1 MNIRL
6 RIGCEDR
13 FNLSHKIPFLPNE
26 LLAQSPHRTLP
37 FAIMRSQI
45 LSSVLRASVRPTV
58 ARRVV
63 PNVLRSRAYSEHAQ
77 ETFESFT
84 TRYVEFFNQAED
96 IFEVQRGLNNCF
108 AHDLVP
114 APTVIEAAVRAAR
127 RVDDFATAVRIFNGV
142 KVKVENKKQYQDYLD
157 ELKGVREE
165 LGITLEEELYP
176 EWEK

>member
-1 MNIRL
+1 MRL
-6 RIGCEDR
+6 
-13 FNLSHKIPFLPNE
+13 
-26 LLAQSPHRTLP
+26 QV
-37 FAIMRSQI
+37 

-58 ARRVV
+58 ACRVH
-63 PNVLRSRAYSEHAQ
+63 SRFYSEHAQ

-114 APTVIEAAVRAAR
+114 APSVIEAAVRAAR
-127 RVDDFATAVRIFNGV
+127 RVDDFATAVRVFNGV